1 MQAVIKRF
9 HEVHQSLYQ
18 HSSPESPTE
27 FIAFRTVFSQ
37 KPQPLPTFRKLKTG
51 ANGAPK
57 GQRQAYFDEY
67 KGFVDTPL
75 YERIALGPGQKIGGP
90 AIIEQA
96 DTTTVI
102 YPNQQ
107 AHVDDWGNLIIRTT

>member
-9 HEVHQSLYQ
+9 HEVHQSIYQ
-18 HSSPESPTE
+18 HSSPENPTE

-37 KPQPLPTFRKLKTG
+37 KPQPLPTFRKLKPG

-67 KGFVDTPL
+67 KRFVDTPL
-75 YERIALGPGQKIGGP
+75 YERAALGPRQKIGGP

-96 DTTTVI
+96 DATTVI
-102 YPNQQ
+102 YPDQQ